1 MLLYVYVLRK
11 LNELNLVQAT
21 EKQSSE
27 GVSLGEDVLTLRVE
41 PHVDQSLLMA
51 LFTVYALINNKL

>member
-1 MLLYVYVLRK
+1 M
-11 LNELNLVQAT
+11 NELNLVQAT

-27 GVSLGEDVLTLRVE
+27 GVSLGEDVLTMRVE

>member
-1 MLLYVYVLRK
+1 MMEK
-11 LNELNLVQAT
+11 LNLFWKILMNLQAT
-21 EKQSSE
+21 QKQSSE

-41 PHVDQSLLMA
+41 ADVDQSLVMA